1 MSFLINSSRIALLN
15 CFHFQINQR
24 KTLTQIILKGS
35 PMKGNYYLSS
45 LHDVFQ
51 ITHKKRTHKNK
62 VALINIFIS
71 LFSFQNMY
79 KVI

>member
-1 MSFLINSSRIALLN
+1 MSFLINSSRIALLK

-45 LHDVFQ
+45 LHDVF
-51 ITHKKRTHKNK
+51 
-62 VALINIFIS
+62 
-71 LFSFQNMY
+71 
-79 KVI
+79 